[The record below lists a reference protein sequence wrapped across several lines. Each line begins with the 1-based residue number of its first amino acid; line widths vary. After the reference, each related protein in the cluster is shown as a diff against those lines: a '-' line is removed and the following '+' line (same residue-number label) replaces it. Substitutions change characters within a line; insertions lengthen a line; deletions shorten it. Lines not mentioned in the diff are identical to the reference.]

1 MAPLRECDSP
11 LETNNKRPSALMT
24 QSKPPIQTEADRQ
37 PVDTMAVDRMG
48 LFSSGRLRKP
58 MGKQNSL
65 QQEPDPIDTAS
76 ISTEVFVARQPIYD
90 SAMAVTAYELLY
102 RPSLQS
108 TRADVRNQ
116 SQATIEVVTNA
127 ALAIGLE
134 RLAGGLPIHVN
145 FPEELLTTVPNLPL
159 RPELAVIEV
168 LEHVP
173 ANPEV
178 LAGIKTL
185 RERGH
190 KIALDD
196 YLPRSSDARLLELAD
211 IVKIEITEFKAA
223 ELAELVKRLK
233 DRKLKL
239 IAEQVETLEQFEQC
253 IALGFDGFQGNF
265 LQHPQTFRAKKVP
278 SSRLSTLRLVASLQN
293 EDFSLDEVEGLLSQN
308 VSMSYHVLRCINSS
322 YYNLPRKIDSIRQAI
337 VILGVESLRQLCA
350 LLCLQGLDDRP
361 PSLYIQ
367 AMTRARMCEQLGR
380 LSGARDCG
388 PFFITGLFS
397 LLGALV
403 GMPTQ
408 KIVEELPLSAA
419 VTRALVAGEGVLGEA
434 LQCARAYER
443 AAWNHV
449 AFKSQPP
456 HLIRAAY
463 VDALFW
469 AEQARS
475 LITQ

>member
-1 MAPLRECDSP
+1 
-11 LETNNKRPSALMT
+11 MT
-24 QSKPPIQTEADRQ
+24 QRKPPMQIVVDRHSVDNGAVATMAADRI
-37 PVDTMAVDRMG
+37 G
-48 LFSSGRLRKP
+48 LFSSGRTRKP
-58 MGKQNSL
+58 MGKQNNL
-65 QQEPDPIDTAS
+65 QNDPEPADTAS
-76 ISTEVFVARQPIYD
+76 TPTEVFVARQPIYD
-90 SAMAVTAYELLY
+90 SAMAVIAYELLY
-102 RPSLQS
+102 RPSPSS
-108 TRADVRNQ
+108 TRADVTNQ
-116 SQATIEVVTNA
+116 SQATIEVISNA
-127 ALAIGLE
+127 ALEIGLD

-145 FPEELLTTVPNLPL
+145 FPEGLLTTVPELPL

-173 ANPEV
+173 VKPEV
-178 LAGIKTL
+178 LAGIRTL

-196 YLPRSSDARLLELAD
+196 YKPRPGDSQLLELAD
-211 IVKIEITEFKAA
+211 IVKVEITDFKPD
-223 ELAELVKRLK
+223 ELIALIKSLK
-233 DRKLKL
+233 ARKLKL
-239 IAEQVETLEQFEQC
+239 IAEQVETLEQFEHC
-253 IALGFDGFQGNF
+253 ISLGFDGFQGNF

-278 SSRLSTLRLVASLQN
+278 SSRLSTLRLVASLQS
-293 EDFSLDEVEGLLSQN
+293 EDFSIDEVESLLGQN
-308 VSMSYHVLRCINSS
+308 VAMSYHVLRCINSS

-337 VILGVESLRQLCA
+337 VILGVQSLRQLCA

-380 LSGARDCG
+380 LSGANDCG

-419 VTRALVAGEGVLGEA
+419 VTRALIAGEGVLGEA

-449 AFKSQPP
+449 VFKSQPP

-475 LITQ
+475 LIAA

>member
-1 MAPLRECDSP
+1 MGQQ
-11 LETNNKRPSALMT
+11 NN
-24 QSKPPIQTEADRQ
+24 
-37 PVDTMAVDRMG
+37 
-48 LFSSGRLRKP
+48 
-58 MGKQNSL
+58 L
-65 QQEPDPIDTAS
+65 QQEADPIGIPAAP
-76 ISTEVFVARQPIYD
+76 TEVFVARQPIYD

-102 RPSLQS
+102 RPSPRS
-108 TRADVRNQ
+108 TRADVTKPGL
-116 SQATIEVVTNA
+116 ATIEVVTNA
-127 ALAIGLE
+127 ALEIGLE

-145 FPEELLTTVPNLPL
+145 FPEELLTTVPDLPL

-168 LEHVP
+168 LEQVP
-173 ANPEV
+173 PKPEV
-178 LAGIKTL
+178 IAGINTL
-185 RERGH
+185 RGRGH

-196 YLPRSSDARLLELAD
+196 YLPRSGDTRLLDLAD
-211 IVKIEITEFKAA
+211 IVKIEITELKAK
-223 ELAELVKRLK
+223 ELGELVKHLK
-233 DRKLKL
+233 ARKLTL
-239 IAEQVETLEQFEQC
+239 IAEQVETLEQFEHC

-265 LQHPQTFRAKKVP
+265 LQHPQTFRAKRVP
-278 SSRLSTLRLVASLQN
+278 SSRLSTLRLVASLQS
-293 EDFSLDEVEGLLSQN
+293 EDYSLDEVETLLSQN

-322 YYNLPRKIDSIRQAI
+322 YYNLPRKIESIRQAI

-380 LSGARDCG
+380 LSGAQDCG

-408 KIVEELPLSAA
+408 KVVEELPLSAS

-449 AFKSQPP
+449 VFKSQPP

-469 AEQARS
+469 AEQAHK
-475 LITQ
+475 LITR